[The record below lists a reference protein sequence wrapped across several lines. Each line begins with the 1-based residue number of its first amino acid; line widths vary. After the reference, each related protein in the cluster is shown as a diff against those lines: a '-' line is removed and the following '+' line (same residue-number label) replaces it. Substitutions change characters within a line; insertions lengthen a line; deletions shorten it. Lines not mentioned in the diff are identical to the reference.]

1 MLAALLPPL
10 PGPSDS
16 ALGAGASRRRPVDA
30 VGAPPLLPALGDVPP
45 SAPRSL
51 ASRPARP
58 WDPSLPL
65 PGRLGSGG
73 GRGRGVPLGLELR
86 FGPVRFVEEEELDGG
101 GGAAAPPL
109 AAARWAGFGGS
120 GDW

>member
-1 MLAALLPPL
+1 M
-10 PGPSDS
+10 
-16 ALGAGASRRRPVDA
+16 
-30 VGAPPLLPALGDVPP
+30 GDVPP
-45 SAPRSL
+45 SALRSL

-86 FGPVRFVEEEELDGG
+86 FGPVRFVEDDELGGPGRGGG
-101 GGAAAPPL
+101 GGAAVVGLPSRAVGGGGEAAPRL